1 MIFTRYGYMESKEGT
16 AALQTEEG
24 LRKQIKKA
32 VMDFQVQLTFNQLCC
47 IGKYEIT
54 GVCGPQSDRICGCKD
69 TRDDGHSEVEVIP
82 NRQQS
87 HR

>member
-47 IGKYEIT
+47 IDKYEIT

-69 TRDDGHSEVEVIP
+69 TRDDGHSEVEMNP
-82 NRQQS
+82 NRQ
-87 HR
+87 

>member
-32 VMDFQVQLTFNQLCC
+32 VMDFQVQLLPALL
-47 IGKYEIT
+47 Y
-54 GVCGPQSDRICGCKD
+54 
-69 TRDDGHSEVEVIP
+69 
-82 NRQQS
+82 
-87 HR
+87 

>member
-1 MIFTRYGYMESKEGT
+1 MESKEGT

-32 VMDFQVQLTFNQLCC
+32 VMDFQVQFTYNRLCC

-54 GVCGPQSDRICGCKD
+54 GICGP
-69 TRDDGHSEVEVIP
+69 
-82 NRQQS
+82 
-87 HR
+87 

>member
-1 MIFTRYGYMESKEGT
+1 MKQFLPLLVIALGSQLKAEGERELIYLMRYGYMESKEGT

-32 VMDFQVQLTFNQLCC
+32 VMDFQVQFTYNRLCC

-54 GVCGPQSDRICGCKD
+54 GVCGP
-69 TRDDGHSEVEVIP
+69 
-82 NRQQS
+82 
-87 HR
+87 